1 MLTGSLGWLPLPPR
15 PERLPLPALLYL
27 IVQLLAW
34 LSWSVLIPRLEILLL
49 LANPDWLLLLI
60 ARLDWLVRLPKLER
74 LLLLLAS
81 LDWLLLLLASLDW
94 LILLMA
100 RLGRLVLL
108 PRPGRLLLIAS
119 HGWLVLLLAR
129 LVYQVLLPETR
140 LQRHHLAR
148 LLRVRQRGRHP
159 ARLWGLLN
167 VHLEGLLVS
176 HICAVGVRPACSN
189 HVEGVQL
196 WHEELHLI
204 VWNWLPGSTEHRG
217 AVLGDHL

>member
-1 MLTGSLGWLPLPPR
+1 MLTGSLGLLALPPR

-27 IVQLLAW
+27 LVQLLAW

-74 LLLLLAS
+74 
-81 LDWLLLLLASLDW
+81 LLLLLASLDW

-140 LQRHHLAR
+140 LQRHHLVR

-176 HICAVGVRPACSN
+176 CICAVGVRPACSN